1 LFALGETFGHL
12 LAGTGSATVEP
23 IRGRA
28 VLSRDDL
35 RRSWPAWLRGTA
47 LGFPIGSLPAGGAEV
62 PTFLSYSLE
71 RRVSKHKNE
80 FGKGAIEGLAGPE
93 AANNAAAAGVLVP
106 LLTIGLPTSATA
118 AVILTAFQSY
128 GLQPGPQLFSESG
141 PLVWALLASLYIG
154 NIMLLILNLPLV
166 KIWARMLTI
175 PAYGIYA
182 GVLVFA
188 TLGTF
193 AAGGTITDLLLLYL
207 LGLLGLLMRLADVPV
222 APAVIAMILGPLA
235 EQQLR
240 RALAISEGDP
250 SILLS
255 GPINLV
261 LWSFVALSLLLPLT
275 LAVLKRR
282 RHRTPA
288 GSDVPDH

>member
-1 LFALGETFGHL
+1 
-12 LAGTGSATVEP
+12 
-23 IRGRA
+23 
-28 VLSRDDL
+28 
-35 RRSWPAWLRGTA
+35 
-47 LGFPIGSLPAGGAEV
+47 
-62 PTFLSYSLE
+62 
-71 RRVSKHKNE
+71 
-80 FGKGAIEGLAGPE
+80 
-93 AANNAAAAGVLVP
+93 
-106 LLTIGLPTSATA
+106 
-118 AVILTAFQSY
+118 
-128 GLQPGPQLFSESG
+128 
-141 PLVWALLASLYIG
+141 LASLYIG
-154 NIMLLILNLPLV
+154 NVMLLVLNLPLV

-255 GPINLV
+255 GPINVV
-261 LWSFVALSLLLPLT
+261 LWSVVALSLLLPPT
-275 LAVLKRR
+275 LAVLKRH

-288 GSDVPDH
+288 GSDVPDR

>member
-1 LFALGETFGHL
+1 
-12 LAGTGSATVEP
+12 
-23 IRGRA
+23 
-28 VLSRDDL
+28 
-35 RRSWPAWLRGTA
+35 
-47 LGFPIGSLPAGGAEV
+47 
-62 PTFLSYSLE
+62 
-71 RRVSKHKNE
+71 
-80 FGKGAIEGLAGPE
+80 
-93 AANNAAAAGVLVP
+93 VLVP

-154 NIMLLILNLPLV
+154 NLMLLVLNLPLV

-193 AAGGTITDLLLLYL
+193 AAGGTTTDLILLYL

-255 GPINLV
+255 GPINIV
-261 LWSFVALSLLLPLT
+261 LWSVVALALLLPPT

-282 RHRTPA
+282 RHPTPA
-288 GSDVPDH
+288 DSNAR